1 MTATIMCTYMYMYL
15 CAMYMHLCITK
26 CCSAVAVAAEANAPT
41 LVPQGMCAMRVF
53 SVCFRHKYQWLSNIT
68 EKVSLRNKITPK
80 WHMLDDPVG
89 E

>member
-26 CCSAVAVAAEANAPT
+26 CWSAVAVAAEANAPT

-53 SVCFRHKYQWLSNIT
+53 SVCLYKL
-68 EKVSLRNKITPK
+68 
-80 WHMLDDPVG
+80 
-89 E
+89 

>member
-1 MTATIMCTYMYMYL
+1 MTATIMCTYMYI

-41 LVPQGMCAMRVF
+41 LMPQGMCAMHVF